1 MVSQDDSSRGS
12 HLQSPLGKYSSEG
25 VDVVSDEVASV
36 GAMGWFRR
44 RRNLGL
50 RPLSE
55 LHDEFA
61 KRPDAEELLAD
72 AEEALTYRE
81 RNDAGYVKQ
90 HAAEA

>member
-1 MVSQDDSSRGS
+1 M
-12 HLQSPLGKYSSEG
+12 
-25 VDVVSDEVASV
+25 SDRVASV

-44 RRNLGL
+44 RRSRGL
-50 RPLSE
+50 QPLTE

-72 AEEALTYRE
+72 AEEELTYRE
-81 RNDAGYVKQ
+81 RNDVGYVEQ